1 MHNNPP
7 IFSTRKIDLF
17 VPEREE
23 LASVLQNGLRYH
35 FVEATVEWVDC
46 PDLTQEPFN
55 LATSGLCGNAVIFEM
70 SGMSYLFP
78 SPKSDFMYNIKRI
91 IKEIYN
97 ISNNGLIIGASI
109 GLRLRQQQFIQLG
122 DLIMNAS
129 FSRVT
134 ENDIEI
140 INKSRLAFLD
150 ETTGR
155 CALES
160 IINSDPHCYPHGNF
174 FISEGKPGQVLK
186 VRAKKRIGLQF
197 LTALQYSLEK
207 KYSSGIYPKLIG
219 LGGTFVMKSGIA
231 RHHVLPY
238 QWSNTLTNARSIRNW
253 LRYFDLKAPLV
264 AIGTLLSGV
273 ESYEDACE
281 LSGLDV
287 YGLTDIHF
295 HAFSSN
301 GSAGG
306 HFYTDLESMDPVEY
320 LGYFYPARIFNHVDP
335 RPSCGELIN
344 FNDIM
349 PRRSSHNFN

>member
-17 VPEREE
+17 VPESEE
-23 LASVLQNGLRYH
+23 LASVLQNGLKYH
-35 FVEATVEWVDC
+35 FVEATVEWVNC

-55 LATSGLCGNAVIFEM
+55 LATSGLCGNAVIFEL

-78 SPKSDFMYNIKRI
+78 SPKADFLYSIKRI

-109 GLRLRQQQFIQLG
+109 GLRLRQQQFVQLG

-134 ENDIEI
+134 EDDIEI

-150 ETTGR
+150 ETTER

-160 IINSDPHCYPHGNF
+160 ITNSDPHCYPHGNF
-174 FISEGKPGQVLK
+174 FISEGKPGKVLK
-186 VRAKKRIGLQF
+186 VWAKKRIGLQF
-197 LTALQYSLEK
+197 LTALQYTLEK
-207 KYSSGIYPKLIG
+207 KYSNASKLIG

-231 RHHVLPY
+231 RHHILPY
-238 QWSNTLTNARSIRNW
+238 YWTNALTNAGNISNW
-253 LRYFDLKAPLV
+253 LRYFNLKAPLV
-264 AIGTLLSGV
+264 AVGTLLSSNLV
-273 ESYEDACE
+273 YKHACE
-281 LSGLDV
+281 VSDLEIC
-287 YGLTDIHF
+287 GLTEIHF
-295 HAFSSN
+295 HTFSSN
-301 GSAGG
+301 GAAGG
-306 HFYTDLESMDPVEY
+306 HFYEDLDSMDSVEY

-349 PRRSSHNFN
+349 PRSFRNFN